1 MIYSLVVKTLSL
13 MIEKFN
19 GSWFLMI
26 EEFDGWFLIRAFLTE
41 RDCMYFL
48 RVSKI
53 KVVSRLDNQFGP
65 IVNGYFL
72 QKTNSI
78 LYFSRQM
85 QVTIQVYA
93 RQL

>member
-1 MIYSLVVKTLSL
+1 
-13 MIEKFN
+13 
-19 GSWFLMI
+19 MI
-26 EEFDGWFLIRAFLTE
+26 EEFDGWFLIREFLTE
-41 RDCMYFL
+41 RDCVYFL

-65 IVNGYFL
+65 TVNGYFL
-72 QKTNSI
+72 QKTYSI